1 MSSIYSDIPYDLNID
16 EFGDLVVLEDS
27 AAIKQSL
34 RTIVMTRLGTKTK
47 FQNPIF
53 GSATADLLF
62 EKLNP
67 FTISNLEQEVEFA
80 IENWEPRIKIDAI
93 AVDSDISNH
102 KIKISIT
109 YSIVAL
115 NITESI
121 TINLSVLS

>member
-1 MSSIYSDIPYDLNID
+1 MPIFSDIPYDLDID
-16 EFGDLVVLEDS
+16 EFGDLVILEDS

-34 RTIVMTRLGTKTK
+34 RTIVMTKLGTKTK
-47 FQNPIF
+47 YQNPIF
-53 GSATADLLF
+53 GSATSDLLF

-67 FTISNLEQEVEFA
+67 FTISNLEEEVQFA
-80 IENWEPRIKIDAI
+80 IENWEPRIKINAI
-93 AVDSDISNH
+93 DVESDDKH
-102 KIKISIT
+102 QIKISIT